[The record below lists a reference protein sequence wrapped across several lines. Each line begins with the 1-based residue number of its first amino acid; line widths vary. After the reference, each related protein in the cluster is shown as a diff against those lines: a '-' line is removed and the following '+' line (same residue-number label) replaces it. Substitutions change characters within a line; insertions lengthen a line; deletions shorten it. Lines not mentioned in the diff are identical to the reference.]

1 MVDYAT
7 RRVLLVVPTLLL
19 ASLLVFAVMRVL
31 PGDVTGAI
39 LGGEGEALRPEVV
52 EALRSELGLDAP
64 LPLQYVRWIGS
75 LAAGDGGRS
84 LVTRESV
91 ADLIARQLPVTLLL
105 ALYAFALALLVAVPL
120 GALAAQRAGSGLDLA
135 VRGLAVAGAAL
146 PGFWLALLALLAVV
160 TLLRWSPPLAYLPPT
175 VRPLEHLEI
184 MAIPALVLAFELGA
198 HLLRTTR
205 AGTLEALGQDHVR
218 TAVAKG
224 VSPLGVT
231 LRHALRTASLGV
243 VTVAGAQVGTLVG
256 GAVVLE
262 AVFGLPGLGRGLV
275 TAVVTRD
282 YPVVQGLAL
291 VLVAV
296 VLAVNLVVDLLYA
309 LLDPRIR
316 YA

>member
-205 AGTLEALGQDHVR
+205 TTSAPPSR
-218 TAVAKG
+218 
-224 VSPLGVT
+224 
-231 LRHALRTASLGV
+231 
-243 VTVAGAQVGTLVG
+243 
-256 GAVVLE
+256 
-262 AVFGLPGLGRGLV
+262 RGS
-275 TAVVTRD
+275 R
-282 YPVVQGLAL
+282 PSG
-291 VLVAV
+291 
-296 VLAVNLVVDLLYA
+296 
-309 LLDPRIR
+309 
-316 YA
+316 

>member
-1 MVDYAT
+1 MVDYVT

-39 LGGEGEALRPEVV
+39 LGGEGEALRPAVV

-84 LVTRESV
+84 LVTRERV
-91 ADLIARQLPVTLLL
+91 RDLIARQLPVTLLL
-105 ALYAFALALLVAVPL
+105 ALYAFAIALLVAVPL
-120 GALAAQRAGSGLDLA
+120 GALAAQRAGSSLDLA
-135 VRGLAVAGAAL
+135 LRGLAVAGAAL

-205 AGTLEALGQDHVR
+205 AATLEALGQDHVR

-224 VSPLGVT
+224 VSRLGVT

-291 VLVAV
+291 VLVAI